1 MSLDAEIISYPS
13 RTFYY
18 NEKTGRLEGMVDG
31 LQAVI
36 QTADTILNIERWQY
50 QIVSSVVGIEADNL
64 ISESY
69 NLVCC
74 ELKRTIE
81 EALSID
87 DRITGVD
94 SFTFEESEDEDD
106 ALLVKFTMHTVY
118 GSAPMK
124 KGFSTDA

>member
-1 MSLDAEIISYPS
+1 MDIVSYS
-13 RTFYY
+13 SKTFYH
-18 NEKTGRLEGMVDG
+18 NKKTGKLEGMVDG
-31 LQAVI
+31 LQAVV
-36 QTADTILNIERWQY
+36 QTADTILSIERWRY
-50 QIVSSVVGIEADNL
+50 QIISPVVGIEADDL

-94 SFTFEESEDEDD
+94 TFAFEALDDGDGLHVSF
-106 ALLVKFTMHTVY
+106 VMHTVY
-118 GSAPMK
+118 GSIKIK
-124 KGFSTDA
+124 KGFNTDA

>member
-1 MSLDAEIISYPS
+1 MDKISHPS
-13 RTFYY
+13 KTFYY
-18 NEKTGRLEGMVDG
+18 NQRTGKLEGMVDG

-36 QTADTILNIERWQY
+36 QTADTILSIERWQY

-87 DRITGVD
+87 GRITGVD
-94 SFTFEESEDEDD
+94 SFTFDESEDGD

-118 GSAPMK
+118 GSTPMK
-124 KGFSTDA
+124 KGYSTNA